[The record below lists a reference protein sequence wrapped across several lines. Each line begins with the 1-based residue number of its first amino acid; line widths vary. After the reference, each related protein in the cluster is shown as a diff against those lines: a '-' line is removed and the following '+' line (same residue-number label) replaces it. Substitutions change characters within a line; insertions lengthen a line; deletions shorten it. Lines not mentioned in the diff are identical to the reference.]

1 MAEISTDNAPWK
13 RILMNWKT
21 SLLPAAALAA
31 AIFSTPALA
40 ADSRHSVKKADGG
53 TFEEA
58 WWETLAFC
66 TGQTNVLAEWAK
78 GQGMPEAAALAN
90 GSNVLWSLTIKR
102 LVTGRGISPEDAQK
116 VALPTVRDAAGLQK
130 QGILIYSATGKM
142 DEEFKEKVDR
152 CNSELHDYVTA
163 FPDDL
168 AQ

>member
-1 MAEISTDNAPWK
+1 MDANRKRSLEKHSMNRKLSFTSSAIIS
-13 RILMNWKT
+13 
-21 SLLPAAALAA
+21 AALL
-31 AIFSTPALA
+31 ITPAHA
-40 ADSRHSVKKADGG
+40 ADSRHKVTKSDGG
-53 TFEEA
+53 TFEES
-58 WWETLAFC
+58 WWETLAYC

-78 GQGMPEAAALAN
+78 GQGKPEAAALAN

-102 LVTGRGISPEDAQK
+102 LVTERGISPEQAQQ

-142 DEEFKEKVDR
+142 EEEFTSKVER
-152 CNSELHDYVTA
+152 CNSELHDYVKT